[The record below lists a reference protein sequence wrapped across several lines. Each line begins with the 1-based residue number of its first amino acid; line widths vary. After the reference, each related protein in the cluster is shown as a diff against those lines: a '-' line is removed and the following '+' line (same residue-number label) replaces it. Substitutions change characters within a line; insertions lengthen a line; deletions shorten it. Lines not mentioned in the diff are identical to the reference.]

1 MNAPRTIAISL
12 AVVAASSAMLVAG
25 CGGGTTL
32 DLTVR
37 NDKRT
42 VVDLTVAGANQGDLL
57 AVNGDLIDAGG
68 KAIGAFHLAAAVVRT
83 TRTREVRGTNAYIS
97 WTGSPDSLV
106 FAGAPEYP
114 AGGGR
119 PTEPIRFAVVGGTGQ
134 YSGTSGQATVTVTK
148 PDLFTWRIELE

>member
-1 MNAPRTIAISL
+1 MNAPRT
-12 AVVAASSAMLVAG
+12 
-25 CGGGTTL
+25 
-32 DLTVR
+32 
-37 NDKRT
+37 
-42 VVDLTVAGANQGDLL
+42 
-57 AVNGDLIDAGG
+57 
-68 KAIGAFHLAAAVVRT
+68 
-83 TRTREVRGTNAYIS
+83 REVHGTNAYIA

-134 YSGTSGQATVTVTK
+134 YSGASGQATVTVTK